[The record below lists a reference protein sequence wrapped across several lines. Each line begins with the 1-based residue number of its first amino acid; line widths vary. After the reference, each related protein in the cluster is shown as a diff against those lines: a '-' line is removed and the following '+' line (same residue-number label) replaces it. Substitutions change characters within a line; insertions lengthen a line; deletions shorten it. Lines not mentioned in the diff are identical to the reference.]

1 MANGKNKIISWALV
15 FAATA
20 TALTT
25 TSCNSTATETEPDP
39 RYIGTPEV
47 TVEPASDIEDI
58 IPAGDKDYY
67 IPFQDPDR
75 CYCTVNEGFG
85 VPVRTQGM
93 GGCYCYAAVASL
105 QSNYL
110 KTHGELIDINPKDII
125 YRIYESS
132 DSTIDEFAAFDEEKY
147 YVSYGTPDDYGGDS
161 YKVTGAICADPLNGY
176 LAEETNFLGIYNMN
190 SPMAATIYEDDIKA
204 AVREHGAV
212 CISVSF
218 SKDCKMIHGYYTQN
232 YALNSVDTDHIAV
245 IVGWDD
251 DFPADCFENPATR
264 NGAWLVQ
271 NSFGE
276 IWGNCGYYWI
286 SYDMAIPGLSTF
298 SVTNEYSSAVCYG
311 KYVMSSVIAP
321 DVMEKIG
328 KEMNTA
334 NITYDELLNSEEVAA
349 ATVYDEKGKVGAIGI
364 WTTFPGQKYSIEIRK
379 GEFGKVIATA
389 TGSFEHPG
397 YHTVKFDKPVSVN
410 KFTVVVKFN
419 GEAAFEGAPK
429 EDKTY
434 TPLQALTSHY
444 EAKTEPG
451 RSFVQIGEEW
461 VDVADPDIMT
471 RLGTDGIGYYEGLT
485 TVGDP
490 CVTVLFV

>member
-1 MANGKNKIISWALV
+1 
-15 FAATA
+15 
-20 TALTT
+20 
-25 TSCNSTATETEPDP
+25 
-39 RYIGTPEV
+39 
-47 TVEPASDIEDI
+47 
-58 IPAGDKDYY
+58 
-67 IPFQDPDR
+67 
-75 CYCTVNEGFG
+75 
-85 VPVRTQGM
+85 
-93 GGCYCYAAVASL
+93 
-105 QSNYL
+105 
-110 KTHGELIDINPKDII
+110 
-125 YRIYESS
+125 
-132 DSTIDEFAAFDEEKY
+132 
-147 YVSYGTPDDYGGDS
+147 
-161 YKVTGAICADPLNGY
+161 
-176 LAEETNFLGIYNMN
+176 
-190 SPMAATIYEDDIKA
+190 
-204 AVREHGAV
+204 
-212 CISVSF
+212 
-218 SKDCKMIHGYYTQN
+218 
-232 YALNSVDTDHIAV
+232 
-245 IVGWDD
+245 
-251 DFPADCFENPATR
+251 
-264 NGAWLVQ
+264 
-271 NSFGE
+271 
-276 IWGNCGYYWI
+276 
-286 SYDMAIPGLSTF
+286 MAIPGLSTF